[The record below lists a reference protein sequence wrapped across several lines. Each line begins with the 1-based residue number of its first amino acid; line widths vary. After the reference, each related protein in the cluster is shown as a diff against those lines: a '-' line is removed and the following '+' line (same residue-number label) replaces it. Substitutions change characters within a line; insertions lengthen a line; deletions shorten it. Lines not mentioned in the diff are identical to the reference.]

1 MADRIETEA
10 DLKVAKCLTQNT
22 SFSMVAGAGAGK
34 TSSLIEALKLIKSR
48 FGVTLKKNGQK
59 VACIT
64 YTKRAVQ
71 VISSRLGDSDLF
83 IVSTL
88 HSFLW
93 GEIKN
98 FTDDIR
104 TALIESRIPDLIE
117 KERAKDNGGQS
128 QTAVNARKKIE
139 VLTSLIEVLPEIN
152 SFNYDDAAFSDYSKG
167 KLSHDDIIEVAGYL
181 LLTNSIF
188 QKAFGYRYP
197 YCFVDE
203 AQDTFPIII
212 KSFQKVAEGEGLPIV
227 GFFGDPW
234 QQIYDKRAGD
244 FGPPQ
249 GGEKIDKT
257 ENFRC
262 STSVISFLNSFRG
275 DLEQYAAGDNKDKEG
290 SVKITLIEAER
301 PSEPRNR
308 YSVIQVDRSLERM
321 DKALE
326 LWGWKERTDIIRLF
340 LVRQM
345 IAKRLGFTDLHRLF
359 TGNYASSVAQDGY
372 ESGDHYLLKPII
384 RFIWPLLEASRS
396 KNIRGIVD
404 LLTSTG
410 PAFKINGKNQNRSLK
425 EMVELAKESV
435 NGLDEKWRNSNIK
448 SVLEYCRQYEL
459 IEFSDRLIQ
468 HLDRKPRQEVYDQEK
483 FGQEKGD
490 WLCDEFF
497 DMATGEL
504 EKYCDF
510 IRDNTN
516 YSTQHGVKGEEYP
529 DVLVVM
535 DDIEAEWNYYNF
547 CKLLAPETFGS
558 PTKGQQQRGEKLAY
572 VSFSR
577 AEDNLRILLYTSK
590 PTQTKDELV
599 RNNLFAEKQISIIPL
614 D

>member
-10 DLKVAKCLTQNT
+10 DLKVANCLTQNT

-212 KSFQKVAEGEGLPIV
+212 ESFQKVAEGEGLPIV

-321 DKALE
+321 DKAL
-326 LWGWKERTDIIRLF
+326 
-340 LVRQM
+340 
-345 IAKRLGFTDLHRLF
+345 
-359 TGNYASSVAQDGY
+359 
-372 ESGDHYLLKPII
+372 
-384 RFIWPLLEASRS
+384 
-396 KNIRGIVD
+396 
-404 LLTSTG
+404 
-410 PAFKINGKNQNRSLK
+410 
-425 EMVELAKESV
+425 
-435 NGLDEKWRNSNIK
+435 
-448 SVLEYCRQYEL
+448 
-459 IEFSDRLIQ
+459 
-468 HLDRKPRQEVYDQEK
+468 
-483 FGQEKGD
+483 
-490 WLCDEFF
+490 
-497 DMATGEL
+497 
-504 EKYCDF
+504 
-510 IRDNTN
+510 
-516 YSTQHGVKGEEYP
+516 
-529 DVLVVM
+529 
-535 DDIEAEWNYYNF
+535 
-547 CKLLAPETFGS
+547 
-558 PTKGQQQRGEKLAY
+558 
-572 VSFSR
+572 
-577 AEDNLRILLYTSK
+577 
-590 PTQTKDELV
+590 
-599 RNNLFAEKQISIIPL
+599 
-614 D
+614 